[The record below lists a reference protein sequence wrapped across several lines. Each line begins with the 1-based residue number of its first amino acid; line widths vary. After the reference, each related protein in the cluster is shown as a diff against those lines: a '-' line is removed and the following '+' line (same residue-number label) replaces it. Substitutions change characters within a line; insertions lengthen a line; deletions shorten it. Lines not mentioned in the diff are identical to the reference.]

1 MPGKQGLAI
10 AMLFSAPAWSIG
22 DPVALYVTGNVKA
35 APCQISSDSVTKTVD
50 LTADQSIT
58 ASSMYTPGSTTPW
71 VAFDLSVENCP
82 AGTTQVTVMFN
93 GSPDQN
99 QPQDRYQNVGTATPV
114 AVQLQSRDGQPLG
127 DGKSLSGQVES
138 QRYTWQLRARI
149 VSQQGHVMPG
159 TVNAVVTVSMT
170 YQ

>member
-1 MPGKQGLAI
+1 
-10 AMLFSAPAWSIG
+10 
-22 DPVALYVTGNVKA
+22 
-35 APCQISSDSVTKTVD
+35 
-50 LTADQSIT
+50 
-58 ASSMYTPGSTTPW
+58 
-71 VAFDLSVENCP
+71 
-82 AGTTQVTVMFN
+82 MFN